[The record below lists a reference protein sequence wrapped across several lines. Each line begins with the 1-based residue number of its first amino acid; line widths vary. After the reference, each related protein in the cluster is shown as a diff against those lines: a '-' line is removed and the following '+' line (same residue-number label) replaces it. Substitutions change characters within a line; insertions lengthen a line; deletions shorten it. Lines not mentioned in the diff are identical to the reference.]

1 MSVFKTLLLAAAFG
15 ASVVTSTTGAT
26 AQPRGPNLL
35 VMAENA
41 EPDTVPRHN
50 RIFNRVIA
58 ELSEALIAKG
68 FQVYDETAAGMGVT
82 ELHRIKREDV
92 ELIEFARVMNRP
104 PIDVI
109 MIFQIFI
116 SAKKSLYGD
125 TYRPDIRITG
135 RLLGV
140 RSNQQLGSFEY
151 GGDLELPPLPRTC
164 FVPGPE
170 PDRECLI
177 EKVGLEARAIAG
189 AVGQGL
195 SEKLAAYMRPARSDV
210 RELPPPGPGPG
221 PEGALGDA
229 SGPPPQ
235 VREAIGDPA
244 GCRAM
249 GFGGNPFVLRF
260 RGFGPH
266 ELTRLEE
273 YMSAFQCYE
282 HHRPIRAD
290 AILTEFWYET
300 GSDQARLQRN
310 LRIALEHLDVKGQVS
325 SSGNTILIDK
335 IVTIPRR

>member
-1 MSVFKTLLLAAAFG
+1 MSGLKTLLLAAAFG
-15 ASVVTSTTGAT
+15 ASVVSSTTVAT
-26 AQPRGPNLL
+26 AQRGPNLL
-35 VMAENA
+35 VMGEDA

-82 ELHRIKREDV
+82 ELHRIKRKDV
-92 ELIEFARVMNRP
+92 ELIEFARVMNCP

-140 RSNQQLGSFEY
+140 RLNQQLGSFDN
-151 GGDLELPPLPRTC
+151 GGDLELPPLPRSC

-195 SEKLAAYMRPARSDV
+195 SEKLAAYMRPVRSDV
-210 RELPPPGPGPG
+210 RELPPPGAGPG

-229 SGPPPQ
+229 GGRPRKFARPLVIRPDAAPWASAATRSYCGS
-235 VREAIGDPA
+235 EASA
-244 GCRAM
+244 R
-249 GFGGNPFVLRF
+249 
-260 RGFGPH
+260 
-266 ELTRLEE
+266 
-273 YMSAFQCYE
+273 MSS
-282 HHRPIRAD
+282 P
-290 AILTEFWYET
+290 
-300 GSDQARLQRN
+300 GS
-310 LRIALEHLDVKGQVS
+310 KS
-325 SSGNTILIDK
+325 T
-335 IVTIPRR
+335 